1 MPNEVVSA
9 VSGFRPG
16 LPPVKPLYWAAVFG
30 RICPY
35 CAAVTPVRAHA
46 AAEYVGVA
54 PAHGSVLPSRTTDW
68 GANNSTT
75 FGARTARWNVPRTRT
90 SETGAHSTPNL

>member
-1 MPNEVVSA
+1 MPNEVVRA
-9 VSGFRPG
+9 VSGVRPG
-16 LPPVKPLYWAAVFG
+16 LPPVNPLYCWAVFG
-30 RICPY
+30 RMWPY
-35 CAAVTPVRAHA
+35 CAAVTPVRAQA
-46 AAEYVGVA
+46 AAENEGVV

-75 FGARTARWNVPRTRT
+75 FGARTARWNVPRKRT